1 MSIATADGRR
11 QACPHMN
18 GTGTGGIHS
27 AQWSVTMTRT
37 VRRCA
42 ELLINGLSIGW
53 STY

>member
-11 QACPHMN
+11 QACPRMN
-18 GTGTGGIHS
+18 GTGGFHS

-37 VRRCA
+37 VRRRCA
-42 ELLINGLSIGW
+42 ELLINGPSIGW